1 MIMDKYQ
8 KFVFEH
14 IAVCIS
20 VNEELSF
27 NCKLTDL
34 INSDGEFEVKQNENY
49 NIKKHFIYFKD
60 NGEQLAS
67 IKVDGK
73 TTKPVEI
80 DGKKY
85 ARAEVDFD
93 NPAKEIRFE
102 FADGICEPLTCK
114 LKFIEVD
121 HGIYDSKV
129 QAEINASINPEHN
142 TGVDLV
148 NIYWNLVSDKVV
160 ESQVNL
166 YFVSRTGERV
176 IGKYKETEISFKSVT
191 GLAFGKY
198 CYEIIE
204 FGKDGKELA
213 RTGKVY
219 FDLVMPNYS
228 GEHEVFI

>member
-1 MIMDKYQ
+1 MDKYQ
-8 KFVFEH
+8 KFVLDH
-14 IAVCIS
+14 IGVCIS
-20 VNEELSF
+20 INEELAF
-27 NCKLTDL
+27 NCKLSNL
-34 INSDGEFEVKQNENY
+34 INSNEEFEVKQNENY
-49 NIKKHFIYFKD
+49 NIKKHFIYFYD

-67 IKVDGK
+67 VKVDGK
-73 TTKPVEI
+73 TTKPAEI
-80 DGKKY
+80 DGRKY
-85 ARAEVDFD
+85 LRAEVDFD
-93 NPAKEIRFE
+93 KPAKEIRFE
-102 FADGICEPLTCK
+102 FADGICEPLICK

-129 QAEINASINPEHN
+129 QAEINASIKPEHK

-166 YFVSRTGERV
+166 YFVSQTGERI

-191 GLAFGKY
+191 GLAFGRY

-219 FDLVMPNYS
+219 FDLVMPNYRAN
-228 GEHEVFI
+228 HAVII

>member
-1 MIMDKYQ
+1 MDKYQ
-8 KFVFEH
+8 KFVLEH
-14 IAVCIS
+14 IGVYIS
-20 VNEELSF
+20 INEELSG
-27 NCKLTDL
+27 KHSVVDL
-34 INSDGEFEVKQNENY
+34 INLNGEFEIQQNENY

-73 TTKPVEI
+73 SAKPFVLNE
-80 DGKKY
+80 KKY
-85 ARAEVDFD
+85 PRVEVDFD
-93 NPAKEIRFE
+93 KPAKEIRFE
-102 FADGICEPLTCK
+102 FADGICEPLVCK
-114 LKFIEVD
+114 LKFVEAN
-121 HGIYDSKV
+121 HEIYDSKV
-129 QAEINASINPEHN
+129 QAEINASIRPDHR

-148 NIYWNLVSDKVV
+148 NIFWNLVSDAVV

-166 YFVSRTGERV
+166 YFVSQTGERL

-191 GLAFGKY
+191 GLAFGRY

-213 RTGKVY
+213 RTGKIY

-228 GEHEVFI
+228 GRHAVVI

>member
-1 MIMDKYQ
+1 MDKYQ
-8 KFVFEH
+8 KFVLDH
-14 IAVCIS
+14 IACCVS

-27 NCKLTDL
+27 NTNLSGFIDAE
-34 INSDGEFEVKQNENY
+34 GEFEVKQNENY

-60 NGEQLAS
+60 KGEQLS
-67 IKVDGK
+67 SVKLDGK
-73 TTKPVEI
+73 AVSKIEI

-85 ARAEVDFD
+85 LRAEVDFD
-93 NPAKEIRFE
+93 KPAKEIKFE
-102 FADGICEPLTCK
+102 FADGICEPVVCK
-114 LKFIEVD
+114 LKFVEVD

-129 QAEINASINPEHN
+129 QAEINASIKPEHK

-148 NIYWNLVSDKVV
+148 NIYWNLVSEAVV

-166 YFVSRTGERV
+166 YFVSSTGERL
-176 IGKYKETEISFKSVT
+176 IGKYKETEVTFKSVT
-191 GLAFGKY
+191 GLAFGRY

-204 FGKDGKELA
+204 TNKDGKEVA

-228 GEHEVFI
+228 GRHTVVI

>member
-1 MIMDKYQ
+1 MDKYQ
-8 KFVFEH
+8 KFVLEH
-14 IAVCIS
+14 IGVCIS

-27 NCKLTDL
+27 SNNLSEL
-34 INSDGEFEVKQNENY
+34 VNSDGELEIKQNENY

-60 NGEQLAS
+60 KGEQIAS

-73 TTKPVEI
+73 ATKPVEI
-80 DGKKY
+80 DGRKY
-85 ARAEVDFD
+85 PRAEVDFD
-93 NPAKEIRFE
+93 KPAKEIRFE
-102 FADGICEPLTCK
+102 FANGICEPLVCK
-114 LKFIEVD
+114 LKFVEVD

-129 QAEINASINPEHN
+129 QAEINASIKPEHK

-166 YFVSRTGERV
+166 YFVSQTGERV

-191 GLAFGKY
+191 GLAFGRY

-228 GEHEVFI
+228 GRHTVVI

>member
-1 MIMDKYQ
+1 MDKYQ
-8 KFVFEH
+8 KFVLDH
-14 IAVCIS
+14 IGCCVS
-20 VNEELSF
+20 VKEELSF
-27 NCKLTDL
+27 NASLTGF
-34 INSDGEFEVKQNENY
+34 INADGEFEVKQNENY

-60 NGEQLAS
+60 KGEQLSSVKIDEKTAGS
-67 IKVDGK
+67 VELDGRK
-73 TTKPVEI
+73 LI
-80 DGKKY
+80 
-85 ARAEVDFD
+85 RAEVDFD
-93 NPAKEIRFE
+93 KPAKEIRFE

-114 LKFIEVD
+114 LKFIQVD

-129 QAEINASINPEHN
+129 QAKINASVKPEHK

-166 YFVSRTGERV
+166 YFVSQTGERV

-191 GLAFGKY
+191 GLAFGRY

-228 GEHEVFI
+228 GRYTVVI